1 MKKKILVCGA
11 SRNLGKFLAEK
22 YSKQLDSVIKIS
34 RSLTNN
40 PKQNNYKCDLSSF
53 LSTLKTLKKIK
64 KKFKTIDTIIFTA
77 GDSKPN
83 SNSRNSFKNFEN
95 SLRNNF
101 LSLVCLI
108 ENYLKIYKGN
118 KTSII
123 VISSIVSIKIIDAP
137 IEYSVSKNALNFY
150 CKIKAKE
157 LIKYGIRLNI
167 ISPGNILMIN
177 NNWFKKLNHNKKK
190 VMNYIFKNVPSKK
203 FIKPDIIFETCKLLS
218 GDENDSFV
226 GSNFVIDGGQSL

>member
-22 YSKQLDSVIKIS
+22 YSKQSDLVIKIS
-34 RSLTNN
+34 RSLINN
-40 PKQNNYKCDLSSF
+40 PEQNNYKCDLSSY

-83 SNSRNSFKNFEN
+83 LNSRNSFNNFEE

-101 LSLVCLI
+101 LSLVSLI

-157 LIKYGIRLNI
+157 LIKYGIKLNI

-177 NNWFKKLNHNKKK
+177 NNWHKKLYLNKKK

-203 FIKPDIIFETCKLLS
+203 FIKPDAIFETCKLLS
-218 GDENDSFV
+218 GDNNDSFI
-226 GSNFVIDGGQSL
+226 GSNFIIDGGQSL

>member
-22 YSKQLDSVIKIS
+22 YSEQLDSVIKIS
-34 RSLTNN
+34 RSFKNN
-40 PKQNNYKCDLSSF
+40 PKQNNYKCDLSSYF
-53 LSTLKTLKKIK
+53 STLKTLKIIK
-64 KKFKTIDTIIFTA
+64 KKFQTIDTIIFAA

-83 SNSRNSFKNFEN
+83 LNSKNSFNKLEK

-101 LSLVCLI
+101 LSLVSLI

-118 KTSII
+118 KTNII
-123 VISSIVSIKIIDAP
+123 VISSIASIKIIDAP
-137 IEYSVSKNALNFY
+137 IEYSVSKSALNFY

-157 LIKYGIRLNI
+157 LIKYGIKLNI
-167 ISPGNILMIN
+167 ISPGNILMVN
-177 NNWFKKLNHNKKK
+177 NNWHKKLELNKKK

-203 FIKPDIIFETCKLLS
+203 FITPDIIFETCKLLS
-218 GDENDSFV
+218 SDDNDSFI
-226 GSNFVIDGGQSL
+226 GTNFVLDGGQSL

>member
-22 YSKQLDSVIKIS
+22 YSKQSDYVIKIS

-40 PKQNNYKCDLSSF
+40 PKENNYKCDLSSY
-53 LSTLKTLKKIK
+53 LSTLKTLKRIK
-64 KKFKTIDTIIFTA
+64 KKFQTIDTIIFTA

-83 SNSRNSFKNFEN
+83 LNSRNTFNKFEK
-95 SLRNNF
+95 SLRSNF
-101 LSLVCLI
+101 LSLVNLV

-157 LIKYGIRLNI
+157 LIKYGIKLNI

-177 NNWFKKLNHNKKK
+177 NNWHKKLNLNKKK

-203 FIKPDIIFETCKLLS
+203 FIKPDVIFETCKLLS
-218 GDENDSFV
+218 SDDNDSFI
-226 GSNFVIDGGQSL
+226 GSNFIIDGGQSL